1 MSIICQS
8 RLFPKMAGGRR
19 YIEVNAAGKM
29 PIWPSG
35 TVLVALYI
43 LYTNF

>member
-1 MSIICQS
+1 LSKPLI
-8 RLFPKMAGGRR
+8 PENGGGRR